1 MKKYR
6 QIVVLFL
13 LSSILI
19 FFLTV
24 FDFIALHDIKNDYV
38 SRHIL
43 DSLNITL
50 SGSLPFWTSTTIE
63 WQIVT
68 ISFYSRLIFIIANII
83 IVVMFIRNVKHGEN
97 RI

>member
-6 QIVVLFL
+6 QIAVLLL

-19 FFLTV
+19 FLLTV

-50 SGSLPFWTSTTIE
+50 SGSLPKTHLFGTSE
-63 WQIVT
+63 CQ
-68 ISFYSRLIFIIANII
+68 SKN
-83 IVVMFIRNVKHGEN
+83 H
-97 RI
+97 

>member
-6 QIVVLFL
+6 QIAAL
-13 LSSILI
+13 LLLCNILI
-19 FFLTV
+19 FLLTV

-43 DSLNITL
+43 DYLNITL
-50 SGSLPFWTSTTIE
+50 SDSPPTWTATTGE

-83 IVVMFIRNVKHGEN
+83 ILVMFIRNIKLTEN
-97 RI
+97 RV